1 MKLTYHYVL
10 LFLCLISCVTSTKP
24 VEHPTEDKLQKKT
37 ATKLIFDTDIAPD
50 YDDVGAV
57 ALLHAFANNG
67 EIEILATIS
76 SNAFY
81 TTAPTI
87 SVLNTYFG
95 RPDIPIGITKNEL
108 PNKECS
114 QKWAEALIAK
124 YPHNVKSNNEAI
136 DAIKLYRKILSQAA
150 DSSVTIVTVG
160 FFTNMANLL
169 TSEPDEFS
177 SLSGKDLIAKKV
189 KVVISMATVLVDG
202 NPGWAEFNVAIDTK
216 ASQIFFSQ
224 WNTPVILSPFE
235 VGEKILTGIRL
246 INDTTIKNSPVK
258 EAYQIALAYD
268 KNNAGRM
275 SWDQTAVLIAARGYT
290 NFFNSRML
298 NFKIADDGKNVLIP
312 GERFTYLS
320 FKQTPAE
327 IQKVI
332 EDLMLYQPKSNN

>member
-1 MKLTYHYVL
+1 MKLINYSVL
-10 LFLCLISCVTSTKP
+10 YFFCFFSCVPSTKP
-24 VEHPTEDKLQKKT
+24 VENHAVGKIQEKT

-50 YDDVGAV
+50 YDDVGAM

-95 RPDIPIGITKNEL
+95 RPDIPIGITKSEL

-124 YPHNVKSNNEAI
+124 YRHNLNSNNEAM

-160 FFTNMANLL
+160 FFTNMATLF
-169 TSEPDEFS
+169 TSGADEFS
-177 SLSGKDLIAKKV
+177 SLSGKELIAKKV
-189 KVVISMATVLVDG
+189 KVVISMATVLIDEKV
-202 NPGWAEFNVAIDTK
+202 GWAEFNVAIDTK

-224 WNTPVILSPFE
+224 WNTPVIISPFE

-268 KNNAGRM
+268 KNTVGRM
-275 SWDQTAVLIAARGYT
+275 SWDQTAVLIAARGFKTY
-290 NFFNSRML
+290 FNSRMV
-298 NFKIADDGKNVLIP
+298 NFKIEKDGTNVLIP
-312 GERFTYLS
+312 GDRFTYLS
-320 FKQTPAE
+320 FKQTPSE

-332 EDLMLYQPKSNN
+332 EELMMYQPKSNN

>member
-1 MKLTYHYVL
+1 M
-10 LFLCLISCVTSTKP
+10 
-24 VEHPTEDKLQKKT
+24 
-37 ATKLIFDTDIAPD
+37 
-50 YDDVGAV
+50 
-57 ALLHAFANNG
+57 
-67 EIEILATIS
+67 
-76 SNAFY
+76 
-81 TTAPTI
+81 
-87 SVLNTYFG
+87 
-95 RPDIPIGITKNEL
+95 
-108 PNKECS
+108 
-114 QKWAEALIAK
+114 
-124 YPHNVKSNNEAI
+124 

-150 DSSVTIVTVG
+150 DSSITIVTVG

-169 TSEPDEFS
+169 TSGTDEFS

-189 KVVISMATVLVDG
+189 KVVVSMATVLVDG

-275 SWDQTAVLIAARGYT
+275 SWDQTAVLIGARGYK
-290 NFFNSRML
+290 NYFNSRML
-298 NFKIADDGKNVLIP
+298 NLKIADDGKNVLIP

-332 EDLMLYQPKSNN
+332 EDLMLHQPKSNN